1 MVDLG
6 TFLAAC
12 AAVTLM
18 LGTVFGLAKLA
29 VFLWRFV
36 RKINQFIDD
45 LNGQPARPGI
55 SEERPGMLARM
66 FQFERRQRDLM
77 NNLRALVERVGAIEA
92 ELKPNGGGSM
102 RDTIEAIAASVPSSP
117 TPPEGGQDSQQL
129 AA

>member
-18 LGTVFGLAKLA
+18 LGTVFGLAKLSL
-29 VFLWRFV
+29 FLWRFV

-66 FQFERRQRDLM
+66 YQFERRQRELM
-77 NNLRALVERVGAIEA
+77 NGQKSLLDRVGAIEA
-92 ELKPNGGGSM
+92 EMKPNGGGSM

-117 TPPEGGQDSQQL
+117 TPEAGQEGQAL